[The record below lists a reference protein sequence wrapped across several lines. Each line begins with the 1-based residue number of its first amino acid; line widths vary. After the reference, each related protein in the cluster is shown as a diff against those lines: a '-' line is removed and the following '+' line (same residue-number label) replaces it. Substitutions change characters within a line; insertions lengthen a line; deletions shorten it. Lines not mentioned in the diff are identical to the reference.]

1 MLASVLGC
9 TGSIGLNAIEVLEH
23 LNIPIASLA
32 AGKNSIMMERLAR
45 RCKPRLAAVF
55 DENAAADLRVRLA
68 DTDIKVLGGQEGVI
82 EAASVET
89 DVCINAIVGTAGLRP
104 TLAALESSSR
114 IALANKESLVCAGTI
129 ISSYVKRHK
138 VELIP
143 VDSEHSAIF
152 QVLEASRRKKDLKKI
167 LLTASG
173 GPFFGMNSE
182 ELNNVT
188 LEDAL
193 KHPNWEMGRKITVDS
208 ATLMNKGLEL
218 IEAMRLFDVD
228 VDQVEVLIH
237 RESIVHSMVEFVDGS
252 VMAQLGV
259 ADMKVPIQ
267 YAITYPYREPTESK
281 PLDLFEIGRLSFF
294 PPDTDTFPCLA
305 MAVQAA
311 KEGEGACVRMNAA
324 NEIAVELFI
333 EGRIGFNQIPE
344 LIHYASDQ
352 LPVPSEPSLSEIFEI
367 DTTVREMVYKRAVE

>member
-311 KEGEGACVRMNAA
+311 KEGEGACVRLNAA

-367 DTTVREMVYKRAVE
+367 DTTVREMVYERAVE

>member
-32 AGKNSIMMERLAR
+32 AGKNSKMMERLAR

-311 KEGEGACVRMNAA
+311 KEGEGACVRLNAA